1 MRLQGVRKF
10 GGLAALC
17 LAGLCAP
24 TGVAALDLAFPGEAE
39 LVLSTGPTQGQH
51 PIATGPFRNG
61 QVPLA
66 LTDGMVQTLTWQV
79 EGEGVSTASI
89 LRAVNE
95 QLEAQDYEVTFTC
108 FAAACGGFDFRHA
121 VPVGQAPEMHVDL
134 GNYQYLTAST
144 EREAGA
150 EQVALMISQGGATSF
165 VHMARVMPAEAV
177 ETNPVV
183 LSSRSPDAAEGALA
197 PQMDPGDLVGMLT
210 SIGSAPLD
218 DLRFATGAS
227 QLSGEMYPSLVAL
240 AAFLEA
246 NPARR
251 VVLVGHTD
259 ASGSLSGNIS
269 LSQARADAVR
279 RFLVNQLDVNP
290 GQIEAEGIG
299 YLSPRASNTTS
310 EGREANRRVE
320 VVLAD
325 AG

>member
-1 MRLQGVRKF
+1 M
-10 GGLAALC
+10 AALC
-17 LAGLCAP
+17 LAALCASS
-24 TGVAALDLAFPGEAE
+24 GASALDLAFPGEAE
-39 LVLSTGPTQGQH
+39 LVLSTGPAQGQH
-51 PIATGPFRNG
+51 PIATGPFDNG

-66 LTDGMVQTLTWQV
+66 LADGMVQTLIWQIN
-79 EGEGVSTASI
+79 GEGVSTASI
-89 LRAVNE
+89 LRSVNE
-95 QLEAQDYEVTFTC
+95 QLAAQNYEVTFTC

-134 GNYQYLTAST
+134 GNFQYLVASI
-144 EREAGA
+144 ERETGA
-150 EQVALMISQGGATSF
+150 EQVALMISQGGSTSF
-165 VHMARVMPAEAV
+165 VHMARVMPAEVV

-183 LSSRSPDAAEGALA
+183 LSSRSPDAADAPLT
-197 PQMDPGDLVGMLT
+197 PQMDPSDLVGMLT

-227 QLSGEMYPSLVAL
+227 QLSGETYPSLIAL

-246 NPARR
+246 NPARS

-279 RFLVNQLDVNP
+279 RFLISQLGANP
-290 GQIEAEGIG
+290 AQIEAEGIG

-325 AG
+325 PG